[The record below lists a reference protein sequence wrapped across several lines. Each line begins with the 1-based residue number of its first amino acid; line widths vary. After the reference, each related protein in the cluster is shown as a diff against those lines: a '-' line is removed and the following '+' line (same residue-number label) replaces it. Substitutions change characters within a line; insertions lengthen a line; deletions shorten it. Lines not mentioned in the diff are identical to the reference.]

1 MTIENVPAYSA
12 ITRHRVAGYLP
23 TSPIAPRAGAKTAE
37 QKKAFCEAI
46 TLTGS
51 LSKSSA
57 CLSLQ
62 PVAWMAQDDVSNSD
76 TIQCR

>member
-1 MTIENVPAYSA
+1 MRDHSV
-12 ITRHRVAGYLP
+12 R
-23 TSPIAPRAGAKTAE
+23 
-37 QKKAFCEAI
+37 I

-51 LSKSSA
+51 LSKASA

-76 TIQCR
+76 TIQSIDSSGGRRTEYLLFDGDHVEELKGYVRWTG